1 MEPERDHVPGDDQ
14 ALVARAKA
22 GDHAAFEQLLAPA
35 VRPAMRLA
43 YAMLTNTS
51 EAEDAFQE
59 AALRAWKRLGNLR
72 DGSRF
77 QPWFIGIV
85 ANQCREV
92 RRGRWWQVV
101 RIPDLR
107 VDRPLDEGAW
117 LEGDDLRQALGRLP
131 DGERTAILL
140 HFHVDMPLKD
150 VATALGMSVPGVK
163 TRINRALKRLRPA
176 MKTSE
181 VRVNGLGSTQAKS
194 RTGFCSSAGI
204 SRCQASV
211 AHDVGDQRL

>member
-1 MEPERDHVPGDDQ
+1 MEREHDLMPSNDQ
-14 ALVARAKA
+14 ALVARAKV
-22 GDHAAFEQLLAPA
+22 GDHAAFEQLLAPT

-43 YAMLTNTS
+43 YAMLANTS

-59 AALRAWKRLGNLR
+59 AALRAWKRLGNLHE
-72 DGSRF
+72 GSGF

-101 RIPDLR
+101 RIPDLSA
-107 VDRPLDEGAW
+107 DRPSDEGAW
-117 LEGDDLRQALGRLP
+117 LEGDDLRRALGRLP
-131 DGERTAILL
+131 DGERAVILL
-140 HFHVDMPLKD
+140 HFHLDMPLKD

-181 VRVNGLGSTQAKS
+181 VRVNG
-194 RTGFCSSAGI
+194 
-204 SRCQASV
+204 
-211 AHDVGDQRL
+211 

>member
-1 MEPERDHVPGDDQ
+1 MEPERDHVPGEDQ

-181 VRVNGLGSTQAKS
+181 VRVNG
-194 RTGFCSSAGI
+194 
-204 SRCQASV
+204 
-211 AHDVGDQRL
+211 